1 MIISTGLR
9 TDIINHYSPW
19 MFERFREGYV
29 FTRNPLFPKSVKKYR
44 LTPELVDA
52 VIFCSKN
59 YEPALDRLH
68 EITNRYRTF
77 FHYTLTAYGR
87 DIEPNIPDEEMRIKT
102 LITLSKMVGR
112 ERLVWRFEPVFFS
125 EDYPLER
132 ITETFERIAARISPY
147 VRGCIVAFLEP
158 FYSMHTRMPQA
169 SLPDNQSKRA
179 FIERILAVAKK
190 YNLCVQSCAAQNDYE
205 EMGLT
210 HKGCYTL
217 DIIGEANGCVFQK
230 IKHTG
235 NRRGCLCVPVR
246 DIGWYDSCP
255 NLCKYCN
262 ANRSAGEVKSNV
274 LKHDPHS
281 PLLIGALEADDEL
294 TDGNQVS
301 FLSQTRQI
309 SLFDL

>member
-77 FHYTLTAYGR
+77 FHYTLSAYGR
-87 DIEPNIPDEEMRIKT
+87 DIEPNIPDEETRIKT

-158 FYSMHTRMPQA
+158 FYSMHTRMPQV

-190 YNLCVQSCAAQNDYE
+190 YNLCVQSCAAQNDYK

-230 IKHTG
+230 IKHT
-235 NRRGCLCVPVR
+235 
-246 DIGWYDSCP
+246 
-255 NLCKYCN
+255 
-262 ANRSAGEVKSNV
+262 
-274 LKHDPHS
+274 
-281 PLLIGALEADDEL
+281 
-294 TDGNQVS
+294 DGNQVS